1 MGKGSYRE
9 GGWEMIDDL
18 LWEISIEFQKEMKQK
33 EIKNTERLNVPHSP
47 PGIELILEW
56 LREIECKYAYM
67 DESRLL

>member
-1 MGKGSYRE
+1 
-9 GGWEMIDDL
+9 MIDDL

-33 EIKNTERLNVPHSP
+33 ELKNTEQLIADHSS
-47 PGIELILEW
+47 PGIESILEW